1 VKGRKNV
8 KEIWCKCL
16 DAGKNTLKTKW
27 PKGFN
32 IVMLIVFSI
41 FMPILIE
48 WVANGYSI
56 VWAFGWAFYQPLQY
70 FNTISFVFLCTL
82 VVYFL
87 INNAGISILIGGL
100 AFSFFGAL
108 NYYKLFYRGEPLFP
122 WDFISFREAAEIS
135 SSINMK
141 LTQQMTITVLLLVAF
156 VAICITLNRLH
167 FRIKGEKKVLVPRI
181 RIRRKW
187 RLIGFA
193 ASALILCLFTLTRFF
208 STSYIEKHHVVIS
221 QWRQQYYYTVNGLV
235 PSFLMNIQYSIVK
248 APADYNKENVENIVN
263 SIVASQPESGV
274 KPNIILVQD
283 ESYSD
288 ASKWKDVTFNQNIT
302 TTIDRIRKNSV
313 SGTLLT
319 PSFSGGT
326 SVSEFEVLTG
336 FNESFLPSGC
346 TPYQQYC
353 NQTLPS
359 YASFLKGQGYA
370 TIAVHSYGRT
380 FWNREVAYKSL
391 GFDTFYAE
399 DNFDNPERVRDE
411 NRISDLET
419 VKKTIWAYE
428 KNKKETG
435 KPFFNLTVTMQN
447 HQAYNA
453 NEYPD
458 DKLVKVTNSKI
469 DPSLIGSVQ
478 TYVTGL
484 RDADEALKYL
494 KDYFKKVKEPTIIVY
509 YGDHLVGIDGNG
521 DNIYIPAGYISDT
534 TSPESKKLMH
544 SPPFVIWD
552 NYTKIKAKPVSL
564 SMYQLIPYM
573 TNLYGLS
580 KPLYFDYLTQQSY
593 YYKGDALD
601 IYLDADGNATSEL
614 TTKAAQK
621 YYKNYSILQYDIMFG
636 KGYGERQLF
645 AQKAVPAS

>member
-1 VKGRKNV
+1 V
-8 KEIWCKCL
+8 KETWCKCL
-16 DAGKNTLKTKW
+16 DWGKNILKTKW
-27 PKGFN
+27 PKSFN

-70 FNTISFVFLCTL
+70 FNTIVFVFLCTL
-82 VVYFL
+82 IVYFL
-87 INNAGISILIGGL
+87 VNSAGISIIIAGL
-100 AFSFFGAL
+100 VFGLFGAI
-108 NYYKLFYRGEPLFP
+108 NYYKLFYRSEPLFP

-135 SSINMK
+135 SSINMQV
-141 LTQQMTITVLLLVAF
+141 TRQIVITVLLLVIAM
-156 VAICITLNRLH
+156 AICITLNRFH
-167 FRIKGEKKVLVPRI
+167 FRFKGEKKVFVPRI
-181 RIRRKW
+181 KLGLRW
-187 RLIGFA
+187 RFIC
-193 ASALILCLFTLTRFF
+193 SAVSLLVLCLFTVTHFF
-208 STSYIEKHHVVIS
+208 SASYIEKKHIAIS
-221 QWRQQYYYTVNGLV
+221 QWTQQYHYTINGLI
-235 PSFLMNIQYSIVK
+235 PSFLMNIQYTIVK
-248 APADYNKENVENIVN
+248 APKDYKKENVEKIVN
-263 SIVASQPESGV
+263 SIVASQPEDSV
-274 KPNIILVQD
+274 KPNIILLQD

-288 ASKWKDVTFNQNIT
+288 ASKWKDVTFSQNVT
-302 TTIDRIRKNSV
+302 ANIDKFRKKGA
-313 SGTLLT
+313 SGTVLT

-336 FNESFLPSGC
+336 FNQSFLPSGC

-353 NQTLPS
+353 NQVLPS
-359 YASFLKGQGYA
+359 YASYLKTQGYS
-370 TIAVHSYGRT
+370 TIAVHSYGRN
-380 FWNREVAYKSL
+380 FWNRDVAYKSL
-391 GFDTFYAE
+391 GFDKFYAE

-428 KNKKETG
+428 QNKKETG

-484 RDADEALKYL
+484 RDADQALKYL
-494 KDYFKKVKEPTIIVY
+494 TDYFSKVKEPTIIVY

-521 DNIYIPAGYISDT
+521 DNIYIPAGYISETKSADST
-534 TSPESKKLMH
+534 KMMH

-552 NYTKIKAKPVSL
+552 NYKHVKADPVSM
-564 SMYQLIPYM
+564 SMYQLVPYM

-580 KPLYFDYLTQQSY
+580 KPLYFDYLTEQNY

-601 IYLDADGNATSEL
+601 IYLDANGNATNEL
-614 TTKAAQK
+614 TTKAAQNF
-621 YYKNYSILQYDIMFG
+621 YHDYSLLQYDIMFG
-636 KGYGERQLF
+636 KGYAKKQLY
-645 AQKAVPAS
+645 AQKTLPAS